1 MGGRGA
7 SLGSSYLWKGK
18 EHTYSDE
25 YKTLFQSGN
34 IKFITPI
41 SGSAST
47 PLETKTRG
55 RIYVTINARNN
66 IKAITY
72 YDKSN
77 KKYKQIDV
85 TGNRHKINGKLEL
98 PHTQLGYDKH
108 NANEKST
115 RVLTPKEKK
124 MIDRVIKSWN
134 YYLSNR
140 SHD

>member
-7 SLGSSYLWKGK
+7 SLGNSYLWKGK

-25 YKTLFQSGN
+25 YETLFQSGN

-55 RIYVTINARNN
+55 RIYVTINARNS

-77 KKYKQIDV
+77 KKYKQVDV
-85 TGNRHKINGKLEL
+85 TGNPHNINGKLEL
-98 PHTQLGYDKH
+98 PHTHLGYDKH
-108 NANEKST
+108 NTNEKST
-115 RVLTPKEKK
+115 RVLTSKEKK
-124 MIDRVIKSWN
+124 MVDRVVKSWN
-134 YYLSNR
+134 HYLSNR

>member
-7 SLGSSYLWKGK
+7 SLGSSYLWRGK

-47 PLETKTRG
+47 PLETKTSG
-55 RIYVTINARNN
+55 RIYVTINAIND

-85 TGNRHKINGKLEL
+85 TGNYHKINGKPEL
-98 PHTQLGYDKH
+98 PHTHLGYDKH
-108 NANEKST
+108 NANENST

-124 MIDRVIKSWN
+124 MVDRVVKLWN

-140 SHD
+140 SHE